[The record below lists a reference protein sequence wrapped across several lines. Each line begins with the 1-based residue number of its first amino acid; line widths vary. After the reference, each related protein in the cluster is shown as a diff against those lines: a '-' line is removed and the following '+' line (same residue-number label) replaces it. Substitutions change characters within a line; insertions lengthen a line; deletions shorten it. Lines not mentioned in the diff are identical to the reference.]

1 MACWYLW
8 AGPRAWR
15 LYGWRQGFGIRGGS
29 HEEACRRCIWWRG
42 VGDLPVMAKP
52 NKTAAI
58 EQALA
63 ADDDNFWD
71 GGEKYNARK

>member
-1 MACWYLW
+1 
-8 AGPRAWR
+8 
-15 LYGWRQGFGIRGGS
+15 
-29 HEEACRRCIWWRG
+29 
-42 VGDLPVMAKP
+42 MAKP